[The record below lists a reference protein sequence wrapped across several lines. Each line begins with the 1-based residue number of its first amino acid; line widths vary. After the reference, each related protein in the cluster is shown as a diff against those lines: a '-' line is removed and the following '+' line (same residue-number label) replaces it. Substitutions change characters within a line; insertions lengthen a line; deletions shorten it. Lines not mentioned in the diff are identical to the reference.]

1 MWNSNSLTLISR
13 PAFARARSRALKS
26 RKTDPMRAK
35 LALGAIRR
43 LNAIRDDV
51 ADPEV
56 DIDAEPAR
64 RQPAH
69 LLVTARTG
77 GAARPQ
83 GLVRQPPLD
92 Q

>member
-1 MWNSNSLTLISR
+1 MELDLTLISR

-56 DIDAEPAR
+56 DIDAEPAP